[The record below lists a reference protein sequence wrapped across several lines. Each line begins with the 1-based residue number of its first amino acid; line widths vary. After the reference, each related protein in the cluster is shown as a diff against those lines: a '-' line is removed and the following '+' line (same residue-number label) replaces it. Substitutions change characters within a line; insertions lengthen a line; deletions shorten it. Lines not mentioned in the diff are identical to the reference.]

1 VNKEIQKKAAEGDT
15 PITCR
20 PADNIPPEME
30 KLKREVGAWALQP
43 EDILSYA
50 MFPQVAKD
58 FLPKK
63 YARVTK
69 TNIGLDTPIA
79 EEAYP
84 V

>member
-1 VNKEIQKKAAEGDT
+1 
-15 PITCR
+15 
-20 PADNIPPEME
+20 
-30 KLKREVGAWALQP
+30 
-43 EDILSYA
+43 

-63 YARVTK
+63 YARITK
-69 TNIGLDTPIA
+69 TNIGLDKPIV